1 MAYTYAG
8 LYQETFLAPR
18 GALLKNTQVSV
29 FLAGTTTLATL
40 YTSHTKATPALNP
53 FSTDAAGN
61 GRFYADPGH
70 YDLDYGDSTLPIVV
84 HRDPDEPVSL
94 DDLVET
100 VATDADV
107 TNAVAA
113 HAALPDPHP
122 GYLTPAEA
130 DAKVADHAGAGDPHP
145 GYLTAAEAASAFEPV
160 GAVAGHAGTPDPH
173 PGYLTPAEADG
184 IYAPASAVA
193 AHEAV
198 ENPHPVYTT
207 VGEVDQAITDH
218 VAGAAF
224 ERQER
229 RGAAGGYAGLDA
241 SALVPADQL
250 GSGVPSA
257 VTFLDG
263 TRVWAALPSGGA
275 VLLAPA
281 GSHNQGASNTATERT
296 LVAFDFAAGQLS
308 AGDVVM
314 FATSLTI
321 QNTTAG
327 DITCIFRAKLGATT
341 VLQSDPIV
349 VANGGTRK
357 GTLDGHLAV
366 VSATSERLAACL
378 AFGAPTTGSWS
389 GGGTLTIGE
398 GAVGEDIATALR
410 LDLTVQLSVASLGAR
425 CLSHGAHS
433 ALVKAPS

>member
-113 HAALPDPHP
+113 HAAL
-122 GYLTPAEA
+122 
-130 DAKVADHAGAGDPHP
+130 
-145 GYLTAAEAASAFEPV
+145 
-160 GAVAGHAGTPDPH
+160 PDPH